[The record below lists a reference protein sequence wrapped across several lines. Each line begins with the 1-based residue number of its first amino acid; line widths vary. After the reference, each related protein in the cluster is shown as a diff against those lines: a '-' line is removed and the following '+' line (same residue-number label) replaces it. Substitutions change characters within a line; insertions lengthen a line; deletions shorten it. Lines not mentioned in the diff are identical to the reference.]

1 MGIEDTIR
9 EREERY
15 GGFRNNARIAQS
27 LKGAVRGGP
36 TWAHLSPGRR
46 EAIDQILSKISRE
59 VCGDGEYQD
68 NMLDIEGYAR
78 LARTHI
84 AGPYEGIE
92 ITTLSD
98 EVNGVRRYLM
108 PDGSEREVVEEE
120 EDAD

>member
-1 MGIEDTIR
+1 MDVREVIEQRDKV
-9 EREERY
+9 Y
-15 GGFRNNARIAQS
+15 GGFENNSSIAQE
-27 LKGAVRGGP
+27 LKEAVRRG
-36 TWAHLSPGRR
+36 TSWSSLSPQKR